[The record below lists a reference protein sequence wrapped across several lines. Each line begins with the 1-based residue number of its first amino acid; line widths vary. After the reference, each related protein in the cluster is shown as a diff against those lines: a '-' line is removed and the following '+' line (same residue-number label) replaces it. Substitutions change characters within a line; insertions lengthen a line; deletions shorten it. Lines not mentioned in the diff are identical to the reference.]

1 MKILIIED
9 EKKLANIISKGLKE
23 SDFITEISNDG
34 EEGLYMA
41 SEFQYDAIILD
52 LSLPKLDG
60 LDVLKSLREKEIYT
74 PVLVLTARSEITDK
88 IKGLNLGADDYL
100 TKPFDFDELLARLNS
115 LIRRSKNNPSP
126 IIKIEDLEIN
136 MDSKTVFRDNK
147 EIKLSTGEYN
157 LLEYLVL
164 NKGKVISRTELT
176 EHLYSIDFDL
186 NSNVLDVYISYLR
199 NKIDKNS
206 DRKLIHTL
214 RGAGYSIGWDQ

>member
-9 EKKLANIISKGLKE
+9 EKKLAQIVSKGLKE

-41 SEFQYDAIILD
+41 SEFEYDAIILD

-60 LDVLKSLREKEIYT
+60 LDVLRSLREKEIYT

-126 IIKIEDLEIN
+126 IIKIEDLEVN

-214 RGAGYSIGWDQ
+214 RGAGYSIG

>member
-1 MKILIIED
+1 MKVLIIED
-9 EKKLANIISKGLKE
+9 EKKLANLISKGLNE
-23 SDFITEISNDG
+23 SDFLTEISNDG

-41 SEFQYDAIILD
+41 TEFSYDAIILD
-52 LSLPKLDG
+52 LSLPKIDG
-60 LDVLKSLREKEIYT
+60 LDILKNLRQKQIHT
-74 PVLVLTARSEITDK
+74 PVLVLTARSEVSDK

-136 MDSKTVFRDNK
+136 MDSKTVFRKDN
-147 EIKLSTGEYN
+147 EIKLSIGEYN

-164 NKGKVISRTELT
+164 NRGRVISRTELT

-186 NSNVLDVYISYLR
+186 NSNVIDVYISYLR

-214 RGAGYSIGWDQ
+214 RGAGYSIG

>member
-9 EKKLANIISKGLKE
+9 EKKLAQIISKGLKE

-126 IIKIEDLEIN
+126 IIKIEDLEVN

-186 NSNVLDVYISYLR
+186 NSNVL
-199 NKIDKNS
+199 
-206 DRKLIHTL
+206 
-214 RGAGYSIGWDQ
+214 

>member
-1 MKILIIED
+1 MKVLIIED
-9 EKKLANIISKGLKE
+9 EKKLANLISKGLNE
-23 SDFITEISNDG
+23 SDFLTEISNDG

-41 SEFQYDAIILD
+41 TEFSYDAIILD
-52 LSLPKLDG
+52 LSLPKIDG
-60 LDVLKSLREKEIYT
+60 LDILKNLRQKQIHT
-74 PVLVLTARSEITDK
+74 PVLVLTARSEVSDK

-136 MDSKTVFRDNK
+136 LDSKTVFRNDN
-147 EIKLSTGEYN
+147 EIKLSIGEYN

-164 NKGKVISRTELT
+164 NRGRVISRTELT

-186 NSNVLDVYISYLR
+186 NSNVIDVYISYLR

-214 RGAGYSIGWDQ
+214 RGAGYSIG